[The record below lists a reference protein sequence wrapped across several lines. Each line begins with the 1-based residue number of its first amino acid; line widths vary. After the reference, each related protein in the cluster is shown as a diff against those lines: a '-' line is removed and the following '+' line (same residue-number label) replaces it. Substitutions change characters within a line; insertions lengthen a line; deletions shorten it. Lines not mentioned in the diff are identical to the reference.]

1 MTDLHKP
8 TGPPEAEKRGLMT
21 KPLNRTTKRIFVAAT
36 RMNEGKTTS
45 CLGLFSALR
54 AHTPN
59 VGYIKPIGQRFIE
72 VFGHKI
78 DEDSYLLD
86 RIFDVRV
93 PIEAMSPIAID
104 SSFTRNYLDDPRA
117 EYPKLVDTLCRAF
130 DRAAYEKDYIIIEG
144 SGHAGVGSVFDLS
157 NAQTAHLLGA
167 KVILISSG
175 GIGRPVD
182 EIALNKA
189 LFEKHGVE
197 VIGAIIN
204 KVAPDRLEK
213 IHPFVETGLKRY
225 GVPLLG
231 LVPHEETLKAP
242 SLAQIVK
249 AIDGDWLHRDIEKEI
264 RRINQF
270 VVGDMTAPSIEEF
283 LRPGGLII
291 TPGDREDILYAAIQS
306 AEENPAKRVSG
317 IILTR
322 NILPDPGLLR
332 LLETSR
338 IPIISTNADSFSVA
352 SRINSMTIKTLP
364 TDTDKIPVIKKLIAD
379 HIQLDRIIDA
389 FQPDQRNDT
398 TDPFTN
404 SQDQRPLTGRNS
416 P

>member
-1 MTDLHKP
+1 MTDSVKSPEKP
-8 TGPPEAEKRGLMT
+8 SIDGPGLMA

-104 SSFTRNYLDDPRA
+104 GSFTRNYLNNPSTQ
-117 EYPKLVDTLCRAF
+117 YPHLVDTLCRAF
-130 DRAAYEKDYIIIEG
+130 DRAAYEKDYVIIEG

-157 NAQTAHLLGA
+157 NAQTARLLGA

-204 KVAPDRLEK
+204 KVVPDRLEN
-213 IHPFVETGLKRY
+213 IQPFVEKGLKRY

-231 LVPHEETLKAP
+231 LVPQDDTLKAP
-242 SLAQIVK
+242 SLTQIVN
-249 AIDGDWLHRDIEKEI
+249 ATDGNWLHRDPQEEI
-264 RRINQF
+264 RRIHQF
-270 VVGDMTAPSIEEF
+270 VVGDMTARSIEEF
-283 LRPGGLII
+283 LRPGVLII

-338 IPIISTNADSFSVA
+338 IPVIRTGTDSFSVA

-364 TDTDKIPVIKKLIAD
+364 TDTDKIPIIKKLIAD

-389 FQPDQRNDT
+389 FQPDQRNDST
-398 TDPFTN
+398 NPF
-404 SQDQRPLTGRNS
+404 PV
-416 P
+416 